1 MLLGNEQTS
10 YIKVNKN
17 LNNNLIHTH
26 MRSQTNNILKS
37 NIAKKINNNN
47 NQSLSQLK
55 IKKVPKLS
63 IKTNNSIYM
72 KKNINFSKNKCPTH
86 RLNNISSLIT
96 EINNNEN
103 DYKDNIGNIDNV
115 YNKTLSNL
123 THIKLQSQN
132 ILTQKNENLKEGEL
146 NQEAKCKKI
155 FIKKKI
161 IKIISKEPEVAKKR
175 IHKNLRLL
183 ILLYLHLT
191 KKIIIILIKM

>member
-17 LNNNLIHTH
+17 LNNNLVHTH
-26 MRSQTNNILKS
+26 IRSQTNNILKS

-72 KKNINFSKNKCPTH
+72 KKNINFSRNKCPPH
-86 RLNNISSLIT
+86 RLKNVSSLIT

-103 DYKDNIGNIDNV
+103 DYKDNLGNIENV

-132 ILTQKNENLKEGEL
+132 ILTQRNENLKEGEL
-146 NQEAKCKKI
+146 KQDSKCKKI
-155 FIKKKI
+155 
-161 IKIISKEPEVAKKR
+161 V
-175 IHKNLRLL
+175 RLW
-183 ILLYLHLT
+183 IT
-191 KKIIIILIKM
+191 TFKSTMVSRRSAPPVRRPSQSTRA